1 MSSPTLPKENG
12 EKRASAFRLVRYLS
26 DNSDNPDWKGYDD
39 DQELFVQQLPKVE
52 LHVHLDG
59 SFDPDF
65 LWEYMKEHPESVYCL
80 PVQTNLPWDP
90 SRKLRVRELVQN
102 CELPKDYHKLCTCR
116 GYRSLKEMLTCFEI
130 FLPLIRGN
138 LDLIEQLAY
147 DFCQRQWEQNIVY
160 TEVRY
165 SPHLLAEGYEQEDV
179 AAEKVDAEAVFSA
192 VTAGLRKGSHKFG
205 ITVNQIF
212 SAITWRPDWA
222 LSMVELADKYRND
235 YPCAVVGVDI
245 AAGEEHFDREQH
257 PDLYQSHYDMI
268 QRAKDLGLSITLHA
282 GEATTGNALGNVRR
296 AINEYG
302 ATRIGHGYR
311 LMDSVELMQEVKDK
325 GVHIEVCPTSSVE
338 TGGWVYENKNWKEHP
353 ACSFLKHGLS
363 FSFSSDDPAV
373 FHTSLSWQYRIG
385 LAKMDFTREEL
396 LQTNLNAIGGA
407 FCSDEEKKRLSLMVQ
422 SYGASKGLELPEF
435 LDAEDTRRSWGRAE
449 SDGYFT
455 DRVYLSSR
463 KL

>member
-1 MSSPTLPKENG
+1 MSTPTLPKENG
-12 EKRASAFRLVRYLS
+12 AKSDTSMRLVRYLS
-26 DNSDNPDWKGYDD
+26 DQPDWESYDD

-65 LWEYMKEHPESVYCL
+65 LWKYMKERPDSVYCL
-80 PVQTNLPWDP
+80 PVETNLPWDP
-90 SRKLRVRELVQN
+90 SRKFNVRELVQN
-102 CELPKDYHKLCTCR
+102 CESPKDYHNLCTCR
-116 GYRSLKEMLTCFEI
+116 GYRSLKEMLNCFEI

-147 DFCQRQWEQNIVY
+147 DFCQRQWEQNVVY

-165 SPHLLAEGYEQEDV
+165 SPHLLAEGYGNGDG
-179 AAEKVDAEAVFSA
+179 AEKVDPEAVFTT
-192 VTAGLRKGSHKFG
+192 VTAGLRRGSHKFG
-205 ITVNQIF
+205 ITINQILCGI
-212 SAITWRPDWA
+212 AWRADWA
-222 LSMVELADKYRND
+222 SSTVEMANKYRDD

-245 AAGEEHFDREQH
+245 AAGEDYFDQEQY
-257 PDLYQSHYDMI
+257 PEMYQAHYDMM
-268 QRAKDLGLSITLHA
+268 QRAQELGLSITLHA
-282 GEATTGNALGNVRR
+282 GESPTDKSIDNVRR

-311 LMDSVELMQEVKDK
+311 MVDSVELMQEVKAK

-338 TGGWVYENKNWKEHP
+338 TGGWMYETKNWKEHP
-353 ACSFLKHGLS
+353 AVSFLEHDLS
-363 FSFSSDDPAV
+363 FSFNSDDPAV

-385 LAKMDFTREEL
+385 SAKMGFTREQL
-396 LQTNLNAIGGA
+396 LQTNLNAIDGA
-407 FCSDEEKKRLSLMVQ
+407 FCSAEEKKRLSCMVQ
-422 SYGASKGLELPEF
+422 CYGVSKGLDMECTAGA
-435 LDAEDTRRSWGRAE
+435 DMKRSWRRAQ

-455 DRVYLSSR
+455 DRVYVSSK